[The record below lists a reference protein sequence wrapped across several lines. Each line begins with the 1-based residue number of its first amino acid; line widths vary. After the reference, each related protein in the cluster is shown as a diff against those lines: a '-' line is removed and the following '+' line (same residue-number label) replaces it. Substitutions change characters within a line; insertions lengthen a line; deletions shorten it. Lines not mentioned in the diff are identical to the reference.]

1 MFEESTLI
9 EKLKRNG
16 HVETAEEL
24 KKYYHNAI
32 YLADK
37 SYPDGIPVGAS
48 KMGGYPDLPPEIEY
62 PTMSAHTQQWND
74 LLPENYEKSAMQ
86 IFAQINLYE
95 LAESGADIE
104 NLLPKKGM
112 LYIFWSGE
120 LFNISSDDDI
130 ISDIAEPDKT
140 ECFKVIYW
148 NGDMSTLKRTP
159 PPCPYYSKYFEE
171 NECMEEFAID
181 FAEGDEYE
189 ESADSI
195 KNLEEITDI
204 DLSDLSE
211 NTAKLLGVPNG
222 ANCPYLENDEILLF
236 QGDYDMG
243 CLWSEYWIIR
253 REDLKKCDFS
263 KVRFDYDMD

>member
-1 MFEESTLI
+1 MLELI
-9 EKLKRNG
+9 EKLMKDG
-16 HVETAEEL
+16 HAETAEKL

-32 YLADK
+32 YLTDK
-37 SYPDGIPVGAS
+37 SYSDGIPVGAS

-62 PTMSAHTQQWND
+62 PTMSAHTQEWNYA
-74 LLPENYEKSAMQ
+74 PAENYAKSAMQ

-95 LAESGADIE
+95 VAESGTDIE

-120 LFNISSDDDI
+120 LFNIDDDI
-130 ISDIAEPDKT
+130 VSDVAEPDKT

-171 NECMEEFAID
+171 NECMEESAID
-181 FAEGDEYE
+181 FADCDEYE
-189 ESADSI
+189 EI
-195 KNLEEITDI
+195 VNI
-204 DLSDLSE
+204 DYDLSE
-211 NTAKLLGVPNG
+211 NTAKLLGVPKG
-222 ANCPYLENDEILLF
+222 VNCPYLKDDEILLF
-236 QGDYDMG
+236 QGDYNMG
-243 CLWSEYWIIR
+243 CLWSEYWIIK